1 MKNRV
6 RRWFVVGSTTLASMT
21 GVSGLT
27 LAGDSSSYSP
37 PPVHYAGLI
46 NDYTPSAAVTKG
58 GPYEMR
64 GRWTLDVDERHG
76 VARFSAAMNME
87 TSDFGITQGT
97 VNKDDPTTRGA
108 HTHHISV
115 TDGVV
120 NSDWMTACPKF
131 SPAVTEGFVITG
143 TATITGNGGPPPFGN
158 PSPVTICV
166 LGAADV
172 KFSNITIAFGTP
184 ASGHFGTQAIHGVV
198 LRCEG
203 TWGRESKDCAVE
215 E

>member
-1 MKNRV
+1 MKNRA
-6 RRWFVVGSTTLASMT
+6 RTWFMLGSTTLVSVT
-21 GVSGLT
+21 GLSGLT
-27 LAGDSSSYSP
+27 LAGDSPSYSP

-64 GRWTLDVDERHG
+64 GRWALDVDERRG
-76 VARFSAAMNME
+76 AARFSAAMNME

-97 VNKDDPTTRGA
+97 VNKDEPATRGA

-120 NSDWMTACPKF
+120 NSDWMTSCPTF
-131 SPAVTEGFVITG
+131 NPAVTEGFVITG
-143 TATITGNGGPPPFGN
+143 SATITGNGGPAIFGN
-158 PSPVTICV
+158 PSPVTICI
-166 LGAADV
+166 LGGVDV
-172 KFSNITIAFGTP
+172 KFSNITIAFGPP

-198 LRCEG
+198 LRCSG
-203 TWGRESKDCAVE
+203 PWARDAKDCTLE
-215 E
+215 D